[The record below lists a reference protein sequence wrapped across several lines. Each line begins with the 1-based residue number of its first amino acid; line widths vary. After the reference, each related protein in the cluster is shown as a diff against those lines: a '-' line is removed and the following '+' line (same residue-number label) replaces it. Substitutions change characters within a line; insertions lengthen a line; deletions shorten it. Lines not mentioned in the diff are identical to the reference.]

1 MERGFLQM
9 NTRDIIKR
17 LWDEA
22 GRGNLAIWDDET
34 ITVVPQDYPGETGG
48 KRPVAILKPLLLVN
62 KYDFLDF
69 ALADE
74 ELLTTIEEAIRAG
87 GGRVT
92 RD

>member
-1 MERGFLQM
+1 
-9 NTRDIIKR
+9 
-17 LWDEA
+17 
-22 GRGNLAIWDDET
+22 
-34 ITVVPQDYPGETGG
+34 VG
-48 KRPVAILKPLLLVN
+48 KDRSRSSNPSSSVN

>member
-1 MERGFLQM
+1 MK
-9 NTRDIIKR
+9 TRDIVKK

-22 GRGNLAIWDDET
+22 GRGNLAIWDDDT
-34 ITVVPQDYPGETGG
+34 ITVVPNDYRGVTGG
-48 KRPVAILKPLLLVN
+48 KKPVAILKPIKLVN

-87 GGRVT
+87 GGKVT

>member
-1 MERGFLQM
+1 MK
-9 NTRDIIKR
+9 TRDIVKK

-22 GRGNLAIWDDET
+22 GRGNLAIWDDDS
-34 ITVVPQDYPGETGG
+34 ITVVPNDYPGETGE
-48 KRPVAILKPLLLVN
+48 KKPVAILKPITLVN

-74 ELLTTIEEAIRAG
+74 DLLTTIEDSIRAG
-87 GGRVT
+87 GGKVT

>member
-1 MERGFLQM
+1 M
-9 NTRDIIKR
+9 NTRDIVKR

-22 GRGNLAIWDDET
+22 GRGNLAIWDDDT
-34 ITVVPQDYPGETGG
+34 ITVVPDDYQGETGG
-48 KRPVAILKPLLLVN
+48 KKPVAVLKPIALVN

-74 ELLTTIEEAIRAG
+74 ELLTTIEDAIRAG

>member
-1 MERGFLQM
+1 M
-9 NTRDIIKR
+9 NTRDIVKR

-22 GRGNLAIWDDET
+22 GRGNLAIWDDDT
-34 ITVVPQDYPGETGG
+34 ITVVPKDYTGETGG
-48 KRPVAILKPLLLVN
+48 KKPVAVLKPIALVN

-74 ELLTTIEEAIRAG
+74 ELLTTIEDAIRAG